1 MCALFSQRDALSTN
15 EWVGMGPG
23 RKWIFGAYSGLALS
37 GLSLAGVYVLIMFI

>member
-1 MCALFSQRDALSTN
+1 MCALFSQRDTLSAN

-23 RKWIFGAYSGLALS
+23 RKWIFVAYSSLALS